1 MTLHAEVSYPRRGW
15 RRVAGAAIVA
25 VLAIAPAP
33 AIGASSG
40 GTGAGDTSTGDTGTG
55 DTSTGTGATGTSPT
69 APGPEAQLDADGD
82 AIPPAGAPPEV
93 VRAIA
98 FANRINDKPYIYGGG
113 HKGWRPLDK
122 GYDCSGSVSY
132 MLHGARVLKSPL
144 PSGDLAKWG
153 LPGEGQWITVYAN
166 SGHTYAV
173 VAGLR
178 WDTSGGAGPRWHED
192 MRSSAGYRIRHWE
205 GL

>member
-1 MTLHAEVSYPRRGW
+1 V
-15 RRVAGAAIVA
+15 VAA
-25 VLAIAPAP
+25 LAIAPAT
-33 AIGASSG
+33 AVGAGSG
-40 GTGAGDTSTGDTGTG
+40 GVADGSGTGTDTGST
-55 DTSTGTGATGTSPT
+55 DTGTGATGTGTT
-69 APGPEAQLDADGD
+69 APGPDAKLLPDGD
-82 AIPPAGAPPEV
+82 AVPPEGAPPQV

-98 FANRINDKPYIYGGG
+98 FANRINEKPYIYGGG
-113 HKGWRPLDK
+113 HKGWKPIDK

-132 MLHGARVLKSPL
+132 MLHGAKILDSPV
-144 PSGDLAKWG
+144 PSGTLAKWG

-166 SGHTYAV
+166 GGHTYAV

-192 MRSSAGYRIRHWE
+192 MRSSAGYKIRHYD